1 MAPHYGT
8 LARHGFCAHLSRS
21 PARAVRD
28 LTRRPRS
35 CLAGYAAVALGVED
49 GQKLRVDSTVVE
61 TNIHYPTDATL
72 LWGSVRTITR
82 LVEDLHDK
90 LPNGV

>member
-1 MAPHYGT
+1 M
-8 LARHGFCAHLSRS
+8 
-21 PARAVRD
+21 
-28 LTRRPRS
+28 
-35 CLAGYAAVALGVED
+35 ED